1 MFFFHMDRASSE
13 IYSIVPIIKE
23 LGVLGMEKF
32 SYLQKPWANDIFK
45 AILGLDN
52 VLVWEIEL

>member
-1 MFFFHMDRASSE
+1 MLFSRMDQVSSK
-13 IYSIVPIIKE
+13 IYSAVPTIKG
-23 LGVLGMEKF
+23 LRVLGMEKF